1 MLGNS
6 KNAALVVSAVFLSFV
21 IFTACSKNHEQNQ
34 KEESAVVQTEQQMQ
48 MTSSKVGD
56 DAETVAWN
64 KVCPVTGE
72 EVSSDAPTVT
82 YDGKA
87 YGFCCPGCDKKFK
100 DDPEGYAK
108 NLSADG
114 TTFIGKKS

>member
-1 MLGNS
+1 MLRKL
-6 KNAALVVSAVFLSFV
+6 KNATLVVSAVFLSFV
-21 IFTACSKNHEQNQ
+21 ILAACSQNHEQNQ
-34 KEESAVVQTEQQMQ
+34 KEESAVVHTDHQMQ
-48 MTSSKVGD
+48 TTSSKAGD

-82 YDGKA
+82 YKDKA

-108 NLSADG
+108 NLSTDG
-114 TTFIGKKS
+114 TEFIGKKS